1 MWGGKSIGMY
11 YKSEETGKEL
21 FIAINMETN
30 DEKAFTHL
38 PAGDKNWK
46 KLLDT
51 QSYFDT
57 KGYFDENSSADKK
70 KSHNIFGDGNGE
82 ELPDG
87 GYTLKPRTIVV
98 LAR

>member
-57 KGYFDENSSADKK
+57 KGHFDENSSADKK
-70 KSHNIFGDGNGE
+70 KSQNILWNNCRLAE
-82 ELPDG
+82 WI
-87 GYTLKPRTIVV
+87 LKKYVKDVEI
-98 LAR
+98 